1 MAETPIRLLIFGAH
15 PDDAEY
21 HAAGLASVYREGGH
35 SVRMISMTDGSAGH
49 HRLLRDEVAAMRR
62 KEAAASA
69 AVIGATCQVWD
80 FSDGELEPTLELR
93 RRVIAEIR
101 NYRPDL
107 VLTHRTNDY
116 HPDHR
121 AAGQV
126 VQDAAFLVRVP
137 HVVPEVPALPS
148 DPIIGCM
155 ADLFTR
161 PCPMS
166 ADIVLDITPRIDTI
180 VEMLAK
186 HRSQVFE
193 WLPYLEGTEAQV
205 PADEAGRIGWLRDW
219 YVAAIR
225 RRAEHCRARLVE
237 AYGADRGG
245 NIELAE
251 MFEISEYGGALTE
264 PARKRLFPWMG

>member
-1 MAETPIRLLIFGAH
+1 MAETPIRLLILGAH

-166 ADIVLDITPRIDTI
+166 TDIVLDITPRIDTI
-180 VEMLAK
+180 VEML
-186 HRSQVFE
+186 RCRQ
-193 WLPYLEGTEAQV
+193 T
-205 PADEAGRIGWLRDW
+205 
-219 YVAAIR
+219 
-225 RRAEHCRARLVE
+225 RRAGSAGSATGMSRRSDAARSI
-237 AYGADRGG
+237 AARGSWRLTVPIAAAASSWPRCSRSV
-245 NIELAE
+245 NMAE
-251 MFEISEYGGALTE
+251 
-264 PARKRLFPWMG
+264 R